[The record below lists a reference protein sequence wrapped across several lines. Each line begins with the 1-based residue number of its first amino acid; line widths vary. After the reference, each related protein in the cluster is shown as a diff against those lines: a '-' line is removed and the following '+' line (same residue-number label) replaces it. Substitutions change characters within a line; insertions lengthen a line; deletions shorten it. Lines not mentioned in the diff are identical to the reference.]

1 MALQALV
8 DGPGYAAL
16 GPLARRIVATAVVL
30 HDIGKP
36 ATTRHEAGKLTSRG
50 HSARGEILARAALWH
65 LGAPF
70 AVREHKG
77 PARMPGA
84 GAVNIAG
91 ATIAV
96 VDRVAGHE
104 PVVVVPAGALPPG
117 ASPTSVAPWVMLPAS
132 KGHVR
137 SANATARRRH
147 RHLLRRRRRQGR
159 DRHGP

>member
-1 MALQALV
+1 VDRVVQASSLP
-8 DGPGYAAL
+8 DAARQQ
-16 GPLARRIVATAVVL
+16 G
-30 HDIGKP
+30 
-36 ATTRHEAGKLTSRG
+36 
-50 HSARGEILARAALWH
+50 
-65 LGAPF
+65 
-70 AVREHKG
+70 KG

-91 ATIAV
+91 ATIAG

-137 SANATARRRH
+137 SANATARRRGNLKLVQRRAGVSGPSLSDA
-147 RHLLRRRRRQGR
+147 RH
-159 DRHGP
+159 